1 MRPPS
6 PVTLFAAATAAYAA
20 NVSLGTGVAVGLV
33 HTRRFRWVHHALY
46 ISTSVLAGA
55 AASSLLWSGS
65 RAGWRLLPAAV
76 PLVVV
81 ARVSARSRQHPM
93 VALSA
98 APFFAA
104 SLVRAIQEQ
113 QHGVS

>member
-1 MRPPS
+1 MRPPR
-6 PVTLFAAATAAYAA
+6 PVVLFTAASTAYAL
-20 NVSLGTGVAVGLV
+20 NVGLGTAVAARVV
-33 HTRRFRWVHHALY
+33 DTRRFRWVHHALY
-46 ISTSVLAGA
+46 VGTSVLAGA

-76 PLVVV
+76 PLAVVPY
-81 ARVSARSRQHPM
+81 VSARSRRHPV

-98 APFFAA
+98 APFFAT

-113 QHGVS
+113 HGVS

>member
-1 MRPPS
+1 MRPPR
-6 PVTLFAAATAAYAA
+6 PVVLFAAATATYAA
-20 NVSLGTGVAVGLV
+20 NVGLGTAVATRLV
-33 HTRRFRWVHHALY
+33 DTRRFRWVHHALY
-46 ISTSVLAGA
+46 VGTSLLAGA
-55 AASSLLWSGS
+55 AASTLVWSDS

-81 ARVSARSRQHPM
+81 SQVSARSRRHPV

-98 APFFAA
+98 APFFVS

-113 QHGVS
+113 HGVS

>member
-1 MRPPS
+1 MRPA
-6 PVTLFAAATAAYAA
+6 PVVLFAAATAGYAA
-20 NVSLGTGVAVGLV
+20 NVGLGSAVAARLV
-33 HTRRFRWVHHALY
+33 DTRRVRWVHHGLY
-46 ISTSVLAGA
+46 VATSVLAGA
-55 AASSLLWSGS
+55 AVSTLLWSDS

-81 ARVSARSRQHPM
+81 ARVSARSRRHPL

-98 APFFAA
+98 APFFVT
-104 SLVRAIQEQ
+104 SLVRALREH

>member
-1 MRPPS
+1 MTSPRP
-6 PVTLFAAATAAYAA
+6 VVLFAAATASYAA
-20 NVSLGTGVAVGLV
+20 NVALGSAVAVRLV
-33 HTRRFRWVHHALY
+33 DTRRFRFVHHVLY
-46 ISTSVLAGA
+46 VSTSVLAGA
-55 AASSLLWSGS
+55 AASTLLWSNS
-65 RAGWRLLPAAV
+65 RAGCRLLPAVV

-81 ARVSARSRQHPM
+81 GFVSARSRLHPL

-98 APFFAA
+98 APFFVG

>member
-1 MRPPS
+1 MTRPG
-6 PVTLFAAATAAYAA
+6 PVVLFAATATAYAA
-20 NVSLGTGVAVGLV
+20 NVGLGSAVALRLV
-33 HTRRFRWVHHALY
+33 DTREFRWVHHALY
-46 ISTSVLAGA
+46 VSTSVLAGA
-55 AASSLLWSGS
+55 AVSTLLWSDH
-65 RAGWRLLPAAV
+65 RAGWRLLPAAL

-81 ARVSARSRQHPM
+81 ARVSARSWRHPL

-98 APFFAA
+98 GPFVVA